1 MSVVINNCTAF
12 MLRERCF
19 KRTDPATPTLG
30 SHFCAFR
37 PCFLL
42 GTGMPT
48 VINTEYNNGVRVSSS
63 EQTFSRDSSCISEA
77 EVFLSSEGF
86 LADTMSE
93 HSFEISLKKSLKNSV
108 LNSLTLKTALAM
120 SNQVP
125 CSRHLPSGSSSA
137 FNLRAFVWEG
147 QVTWTWKRQHDRKIW
162 VTSSELT
169 FQFWHK
175 LTQQMLTSGVFF

>member
-1 MSVVINNCTAF
+1 MYLMSVVIINCTAF

-19 KRTDPATPTLG
+19 KRTDPATATLG

-42 GTGMPT
+42 GTGMAA

-108 LNSLTLKTALAM
+108 LNSLTLKAALAM

-137 FNLRAFVWEG
+137 FNLRAFV
-147 QVTWTWKRQHDRKIW
+147 
-162 VTSSELT
+162 
-169 FQFWHK
+169 
-175 LTQQMLTSGVFF
+175 